1 MICSNC
7 SSEIT
12 DSAKFCPVCGQKC
25 APAPLFCTNC
35 GLELKAGSKFCSVC
49 GTPVGAKETKPE
61 SMGYAGNVDAPASVS
76 ESLVAAM
83 PAADSAPAAAPTP
96 AENTI
101 PAGIPTPVNSAPI
114 SDGFGVPTP
123 VNDTA
128 SAVTVP
134 VTPTAPVSASVFA
147 APAQESAPKVN
158 LAKPGSESAPAD
170 FSDLGFSSASAVSVA
185 PLKKRSGGKIAI
197 IISAAVVA
205 IAAILAIVFLMNK
218 GPITN
223 ALMGNGRY
231 ASMIEGSGL
240 KDVAEYANSPV
251 IAQGIKSASA
261 SYAAAAAINN
271 LDTDYAAATV
281 MTHDSDP
288 MSQFAAMLEQY
299 EKTMLDTY
307 GVNSVSVKLDTDV
320 TLTDTAR
327 ALLFGDYATDEDK
340 AEFDKALDAINS
352 TTLTYDI
359 TAEKDAAMFGLEMT
373 EGGLTVNARAFM
385 LSDGTVYV
393 CFPFGSDK
401 AIKYVMKDGEIIA
414 AEETPELEL
423 DDKEISRLIEEIIDI
438 YLKYYEN
445 SEIEITADGEL
456 YASDAK
462 AHGTLITATMDYK
475 LIEDMFA
482 EIGKHIA
489 DDTYFS
495 SKIIEYVEECGMEL
509 TIDEYKE
516 DIIDAFD
523 IDLDEGCSIVV
534 KSIVDK
540 NNNVLGKSYELN
552 CDKSEEPEDAYF
564 MYYYAENAVFSYVES
579 DDVFAADLLY
589 NMTTA
594 VGGESVTTYNS
605 GVDVSALV
613 RKTSETDGSVS
624 LKLRSSNGDYDESY
638 AANIEYSGVKTEKFL
653 GNDVCTGTYTLTV
666 TPPAD
671 FTEDISSSD
680 AAVLK
685 ALSAS
690 KFTLSSN
697 LDGDAYACSLKMEVP
712 QYGSITVN
720 TTVSGSDGKVTVPS
734 GDVIE
739 VSDTLAD
746 YLTSYYFMYGYG
758 SYDNELSEAD
768 EAAMEELS
776 ALFGALKDKVAS
788 SGSWYAQY
796 IAEALGES
804 ADKLSEIPEPYAN
817 IEDITALNNRAND
830 DITRCDTISQNYYYI
845 SSELK
850 DKLFDLSSELGTI
863 YYDTISYSMTQSQL
877 DEASA
882 KLDELE
888 KELDSV
894 EAQAK
899 STKAPEETPITGVTP
914 NGDTIYD
921 FDSMGYEELWNAY
934 YDISGDW
941 ILAILT
947 SGYDDEDDEIVKLL
961 DKVETA
967 DTEAMNSLNR
977 ITDSLNDG
985 SLSVPLLRDARKK
998 MKAFDEAVDA
1008 FTSAVGKVQ

>member
-83 PAADSAPAAAPTP
+83 PSADSAPAAAPAP
-96 AENTI
+96 AEDAV

-114 SDGFGVPTP
+114 SGGFGVPTP

-128 SAVTVP
+128 SAITAP
-134 VTPTAPVSASVFA
+134 VTPTAPVSASVF
-147 APAQESAPKVN
+147 QESAPKVN
-158 LAKPGSESAPAD
+158 LAKTGSEPAPAD
-170 FSDLGFSSASAVSVA
+170 FIDLGFSSAAAVSVA
-185 PLKKRSGGKIAI
+185 PLKKRNGGKIAI

-205 IAAILAIVFLMNK
+205 IVAILAIVFLMNK
-218 GPITN
+218 GPIMN

-231 ASMIEGSGL
+231 ASMIEGNGL

-251 IAQGIKSASA
+251 IVQGIKSASA
-261 SYAAAAAINN
+261 SYAAAAAVNN
-271 LDTDYAAATV
+271 LEDTDYSAHTF
-281 MTHDSDP
+281 MTHEVDT

-299 EKTMLDTY
+299 EKAMLDTY
-307 GVNSVSVKLDTDV
+307 GVNSVSVKLDTDI

-359 TAEKDAAMFGLEMT
+359 TAEKDAAMFGLEMS
-373 EGGLTVNARAFM
+373 EGGLTVNAQAFM

-445 SEIEITADGEL
+445 SKIEITADGEL

-462 AHGTLITATMDYK
+462 AHGTLITATMDCK

-495 SKIIEYVEECGMEL
+495 GKIIEYVEECGMEL
-509 TIDEYKE
+509 TLDEYKE

-523 IDLDEGCSIVV
+523 IDLDEGYSIIV
-534 KSIVDK
+534 KSVVDK

-552 CDKSEEPEDAYF
+552 CNRSEEFEDF
-564 MYYYAENAVFSYVES
+564 SMYSYTENAVFGYVES
-579 DDVFAADLLY
+579 DDVIAAEFGYHSNYGFND
-589 NMTTA
+589 N
-594 VGGESVTTYNS
+594 TYNS
-605 GVDVSALV
+605 EFNVSALV

-624 LKLRSSNGDYDESY
+624 LKLRADDDSY

-680 AAVLK
+680 AAVLT

-690 KFTLSSN
+690 RFTLSSE

-712 QYGSITVN
+712 QYGSIAVN
-720 TTVSGSDGKVTVPS
+720 TSVSGSDGKVTVPS

-739 VSDTLAD
+739 ISDTLAD
-746 YLTSYYFMYGYG
+746 YLTSYYFMYGYSG
-758 SYDNELSEAD
+758 YDKELSEAD
-768 EAAMEELS
+768 KAAMEELS
-776 ALFGALKDKVAS
+776 ALFDALKDKVAS
-788 SGSWYAQY
+788 SDSWYAQY
-796 IAEALGES
+796 VAEALGDS
-804 ADKLSEIPEPYAN
+804 ADKLSDIPEPLASLD
-817 IEDITALNNRAND
+817 DITALNNRAD
-830 DITRCDTISQNYYYI
+830 KAITRCDEISQQYYYI
-845 SSELK
+845 SNELK
-850 DKLFDLSSELGTI
+850 DKLFDLSDRLGTI
-863 YYDTISYSMTQSQL
+863 YYSSISYSMTQSEF

-882 KLDELE
+882 SLDAIE
-888 KELDSV
+888 KELDAV

-899 STKAPEETPITGVTP
+899 STKVPEETPAVVS
-914 NGDTIYD
+914 D

-941 ILAILT
+941 IMAILT

-985 SLSVPLLRDARKK
+985 NLSVPLLRDARKK
-998 MKAFDEAVDA
+998 MKAFEDAVND
-1008 FTSAVGKVQ
+1008 FTSAVSKVQ

>member
-83 PAADSAPAAAPTP
+83 PSADSAPAAAPAP
-96 AENTI
+96 AEDAV

-114 SDGFGVPTP
+114 SGGFGVPTP

-128 SAVTVP
+128 SAITAP
-134 VTPTAPVSASVFA
+134 VTPTAPVSASVF
-147 APAQESAPKVN
+147 QESAPKVN
-158 LAKPGSESAPAD
+158 LAKPGSEPAPAD
-170 FSDLGFSSASAVSVA
+170 FSDLGFSSAAAVSVA
-185 PLKKRSGGKIAI
+185 PLKKRNGGKIAI
-197 IISAAVVA
+197 IISTAVVA
-205 IAAILAIVFLMNK
+205 IVAILAIVFLMNK
-218 GPITN
+218 GPIMN

-231 ASMIEGSGL
+231 ASMIEGNGL

-251 IAQGIKSASA
+251 IAQGIRSASE
-261 SYAAAAAINN
+261 SYAAATAANHA
-271 LDTDYAAATV
+271 DGDYSAHTF
-281 MTHDSDP
+281 MTHEVDT

-299 EKTMLDTY
+299 EKAMLDTY
-307 GVNSVSVKLDTDV
+307 GVNSVSVKLDTDI

-359 TAEKDAAMFGLEMT
+359 TAEKDAAMFGLEMS

-423 DDKEISRLIEEIIDI
+423 DDKEISRLIEDIIDI

-462 AHGTLITATMDYK
+462 AHGTLITATMDGK

-495 SKIIEYVEECGMEL
+495 GKIIEYVEECGMEL
-509 TIDEYKE
+509 TLDEYKE

-523 IDLDEGCSIVV
+523 IDLDEGYSIIV
-534 KSIVDK
+534 KSVVDK

-552 CDKSEEPEDAYF
+552 CNRSEEFEDF
-564 MYYYAENAVFSYVES
+564 SMYSYTENAVFGYVES
-579 DDVFAADLLY
+579 DDVIAAEFGYHSNYGFND
-589 NMTTA
+589 N
-594 VGGESVTTYNS
+594 TYNS
-605 GVDVSALV
+605 EFNVSALV
-613 RKTSETDGSVS
+613 RKTSETDGSIS
-624 LKLRSSNGDYDESY
+624 LKLRADDDSY

-680 AAVLK
+680 AAVLT

-690 KFTLSSN
+690 RFTLSSE

-712 QYGSITVN
+712 QYGSIAVN
-720 TTVSGSDGKVTVPS
+720 TSVSGSDGKVTVPS

-739 VSDTLAD
+739 ISDTLAD
-746 YLTSYYFMYGYG
+746 YLTSYYFMYGYSG
-758 SYDNELSEAD
+758 YDKELSEAD
-768 EAAMEELS
+768 KAAMEELS
-776 ALFGALKDKVAS
+776 ALFDALKDKVAS
-788 SGSWYAQY
+788 SDSWYAQY
-796 IAEALGES
+796 VAEALGDS
-804 ADKLSEIPEPYAN
+804 ADKLSDIPEPLASLD
-817 IEDITALNNRAND
+817 DITALNNRAD
-830 DITRCDTISQNYYYI
+830 KAITRCDEISQQYYYI
-845 SSELK
+845 SNELK
-850 DKLFDLSSELGTI
+850 DKLFDLSDRLGTI
-863 YYDTISYSMTQSQL
+863 YYSSISYNMTQSEF

-882 KLDELE
+882 SLDALE
-888 KELDSV
+888 KELDAV

-899 STKAPEETPITGVTP
+899 STKAPEETPAVVS
-914 NGDTIYD
+914 D

-941 ILAILT
+941 IMAILT
-947 SGYDDEDDEIVKLL
+947 SGYDDENDEIVKLL

-985 SLSVPLLRDARKK
+985 NLSVPLLRDARKK
-998 MKAFDEAVDA
+998 MKAFEDAVND
-1008 FTSAVGKVQ
+1008 FTSAVSKVQ